1 MSKELKKVRPLIG
14 RCPASLAC
22 EQVGWGP
29 RLGPSPRKVEE
40 ADQRSMIKEY
50 LKCVIVVNLHYNFK
64 ITTTILIIVTNFTLM
79 TVLRLLITMITVI
92 T

>member
-1 MSKELKKVRPLIG
+1 MLAVSKKLKVRPLIG

-22 EQVGWGP
+22 EQVGWG
-29 RLGPSPRKVEE
+29 LGPSPRKVEE

-50 LKCVIVVNLHYNFK
+50 LKCVIVVNLHYNFI
-64 ITTTILIIVTNFTLM
+64 ITITILVIVTNFTLM
-79 TVLRLLITMITVI
+79 LVLRLLITMITVI

>member
-1 MSKELKKVRPLIG
+1 MEKFFLLAVSKRLKVRPLIG

-50 LKCVIVVNLHYNFK
+50 LKCVIVVNLHYNLI
-64 ITTTILIIVTNFTLM
+64 ITTTYSLSSLTSIP
-79 TVLRLLITMITVI
+79 MIRVI

>member
-1 MSKELKKVRPLIG
+1 MSKKLKVRPLLD

-29 RLGPSPRKVEE
+29 RLGPSPRKVQE

-50 LKCVIVVNLHYNFK
+50 LKCVNLHYNFI
-64 ITTTILIIVTNFTLM
+64 ITITILVIVTNFTLM
-79 TVLRLLITMITVI
+79 LVLRLLIPMITVI